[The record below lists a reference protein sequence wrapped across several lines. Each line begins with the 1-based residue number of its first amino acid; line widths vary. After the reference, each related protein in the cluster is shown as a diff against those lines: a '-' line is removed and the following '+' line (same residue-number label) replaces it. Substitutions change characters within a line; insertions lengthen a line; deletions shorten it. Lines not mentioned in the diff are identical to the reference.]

1 MERTVSQEERI
12 RRAEEIYNRRRIA
25 NGVRVSSSSV
35 NRVEKKKVSLFKKM
49 IMQLVICS
57 VIYIIFYLIKNTNYI
72 FSDDVINKTK
82 EFLNYDINFGYIGQ
96 QITSFLEENFN
107 GFNIFNSS
115 QEDNSSDG
123 TNGMVSNE
131 VTSNEISNEQRATNN
146 VQENNIDQNANQ
158 ENIIEGNTVQE
169 NNTAENAEDDSNN
182 SDNANEVVGGIGGAS
197 GEENSEEE
205 NLSQSEKDIKY
216 LKENYSFIVPVTG
229 TVTSPYG
236 EREATEVVSANHKGI
251 DIGANEGTAIYA
263 SMEGTV
269 KVSSEEGEYGKHIDI
284 VNGDVLTRYAH
295 CSKLLVKEG
304 DKVKQGDKIAEVG
317 STGNST
323 GPHLHFEIRIE
334 DRTINPSDIIDF

>member
-131 VTSNEISNEQRATNN
+131 ISNEQRATNN

-197 GEENSEEE
+197 EEENSEEE

>member
-131 VTSNEISNEQRATNN
+131 VTSNEISNEQSATNN

-169 NNTAENAEDDSNN
+169 NNTAENVEVNSNN
-182 SDNANEVVGGIGGAS
+182 KDNANEVVGGIGGAS
-197 GEENSEEE
+197 EEENSEEE